1 MTHGGHK
8 DSTLKKAREAGV
20 NHAIMNP
27 AVSGARLPKC
37 SNGKSYNS
45 ALWNEHGLNSLLP
58 KEVGNQQLR
67 ARQIQLL

>member
-37 SNGKSYNS
+37 SNGNPTT
-45 ALWNEHGLNSLLP
+45 LHFGMNM
-58 KEVGNQQLR
+58 V
-67 ARQIQLL
+67 